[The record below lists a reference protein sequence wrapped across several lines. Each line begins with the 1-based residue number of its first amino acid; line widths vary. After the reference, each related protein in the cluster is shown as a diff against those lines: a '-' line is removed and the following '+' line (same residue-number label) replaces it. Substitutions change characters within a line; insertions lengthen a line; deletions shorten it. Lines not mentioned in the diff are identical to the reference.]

1 MNSLHYALYQYAMEH
16 RADQFLQ
23 ENKQDE
29 QENLRMVEQSLKALS
44 AMNPITADHAQRIY
58 NGLHTIS
65 SLHQEA
71 AFLAGL
77 SIGIEL
83 HSI

>member
-44 AMNPITADHAQRIY
+44 AMNPITADYAHRIC
-58 NGLHTIS
+58 NGLYTIS